1 MKLPYIAIKNQI
13 ILPYSSDEIKVGK
26 TRSLISLDKAKQ
38 LQKAN
43 KNSPTI
49 VLVFLNNDSNNEYLT
64 SDDILK
70 YGVLA
75 KIKKATTDSNDV
87 ATVELETLDRVLIK
101 NFVHDKNNDIEATE
115 VDYEYAKYDSE
126 SKADI
131 KPLNKYKDQLITLVK
146 ELKPW
151 YKR

>member
-1 MKLPYIAIKNQI
+1 MKLPYISIKNQI

-43 KNSPTI
+43 KNNPTI

-101 NFVHDKNNDIEATE
+101 NFVHDKNNDIEAT
-115 VDYEYAKYDSE
+115 
-126 SKADI
+126 
-131 KPLNKYKDQLITLVK
+131 
-146 ELKPW
+146 
-151 YKR
+151 